1 MRGVFLWEPNAH
13 VVGQP
18 VDLVR
23 VRLTELICV
32 VTAFFILRKDGPVLE
47 DELYEFIVDLEA
59 LLDSGVIQ
67 MRKGL
72 VSDLDRGLSL
82 WTLYPDV
89 RSTAVKVM
97 RVK

>member
-1 MRGVFLWEPNAH
+1 M
-13 VVGQP
+13 VGQP

-32 VTAFFILRKDGPVLE
+32 VAAFFILRKDGPVLE